1 VARDPDTI
9 QREIEQARDALA
21 STLDQLGTQANPKKL
36 VADAKASAVSKL
48 GDPKIKYP
56 LIGFGALIVL
66 LLLRKLFS

>member
-21 STLDQLGTQANPKKL
+21 STLDQLSTQANPKKL
-36 VADAKASAVSKL
+36 VEGARASALAKL
-48 GDPKIKYP
+48 NEPKVKYP

-66 LLLRKLFS
+66 LLLRKLFR